1 MRQFLVPQIPSQMGT
16 DLRQER
22 NLRKNSKK
30 KRIIFN
36 RLLNIMNTV
45 PTVLSIVDLSIRS
58 AVALSDR
65 ETGQHRRIDANSI
78 IKTDE
83 NRVKLFLG
91 SGVYIRSE

>member
-1 MRQFLVPQIPSQMGT
+1 
-16 DLRQER
+16 
-22 NLRKNSKK
+22 
-30 KRIIFN
+30 
-36 RLLNIMNTV
+36 MNTV

-65 ETGQHRRIDANSI
+65 ETGQHRRIDVNSI

-83 NRVKLFLG
+83 NRMRLFLG